1 MKDRSTTK
9 TTDSVSASPDPTILT
24 PGPILQ
30 QLPDGTLLFG
40 GMVVSEVLGPTH
52 PLTFQAQRNVSLR
65 LMKKYSRKEG
75 PDK

>member
-1 MKDRSTTK
+1 MTHKSTTSTTK
-9 TTDSVSASPDPTILT
+9 SESSTQDPAIST